1 MDIEQKFLY
10 PITHLRKFV
19 HFLSISELRS
29 LRLVSR
35 EFNHCIENE
44 LYEFDFTDSINPKK

>member
-1 MDIEQKFLY
+1 MDIEQNFCY
-10 PITHLRKFV
+10 PITHLKKFV
-19 HFLSISELRS
+19 HYLTIKELVN

-44 LYEFDFTDSINPKK
+44 LYEFNFVDSIQPKE